1 MSIYVKIYDDQTKC
15 IYFLIE
21 GDHILKKHS
30 NIWVKFSAELD
41 RELVYNEIFWN
52 TKIKYYGDE
61 VSNFHSKKILWSYF
75 FSSNHYK
82 FCSQKDQNYYPKA
95 FLKEWKYIEQVV
107 RHITQDLEI
116 LSEFDEE

>member
-1 MSIYVKIYDDQTKC
+1 MSIYVKIYDGQTKC

-21 GDHILKKHS
+21 GDHILQKHS

-61 VSNFHSKKILWSYF
+61 VSNFHSK
-75 FSSNHYK
+75 
-82 FCSQKDQNYYPKA
+82 
-95 FLKEWKYIEQVV
+95 
-107 RHITQDLEI
+107 EI
-116 LSEFDEE
+116 L

>member
-1 MSIYVKIYDDQTKC
+1 MYLFFDWRWSH
-15 IYFLIE
+15 IE
-21 GDHILKKHS
+21 
-30 NIWVKFSAELD
+30 
-41 RELVYNEIFWN
+41 YNEIFWN
-52 TKIKYYGDE
+52 TKIKYYADE
-61 VSNFHSKKILWSYF
+61 VSDFLKKEILWSYF
-75 FSSNHYK
+75 FSSNHNK